1 VLGFP
6 VIWVQHDAGPGDRL
20 CIFRVLDPGVYRGIF
35 LGAGQN
41 ETRVYGDPVA
51 ARE

>member
-1 VLGFP
+1 MLGFP
-6 VIWVQHDAGPGDRL
+6 VIWIQHDVGPGDRL
-20 CIFRVLDPGVYRGIF
+20 RIFRVLDSGVYRGIF
-35 LGAGQN
+35 LGARQN